1 MASRVRLT
9 LPNPEAAEP
18 ERPPPDLT
26 NDLLEEIFLRVAS
39 PADLARASTACVSFR
54 RLIADHSFLRRYRSI
69 HPPLLLGFVSSS
81 GFHPVKAP
89 HPSAAVARAADFSF
103 DHLTRPTTEWL
114 RWRPCD
120 VRNGRVLVGCRSIKG
135 AAYWDLAVCDL
146 LSRRYLLLPPITDD
160 LLASVE
166 LQNHSQCA
174 YDCFYWKL
182 YNMST
187 SIKFDMN
194 TMQFCTVDLP
204 PGHDEREIVMV
215 ESGESKVAMFSL
227 SYKST
232 SVDYYTFSQNGSEK
246 SQEWHMMSTIPLP
259 AHYTSKCYIGGPA
272 EGYIFIECIRDGESS
287 TYSTVLSLEIKS
299 FNIERVSR
307 TSFPG
312 RAYPYFGFPPS
323 MSPRRI

>member
-1 MASRVRLT
+1 MST
-9 LPNPEAAEP
+9 NC
-18 ERPPPDLT
+18 
-26 NDLLEEIFLRVAS
+26 NDLGLNRVGA
-39 PADLARASTACVSFR
+39 LVS
-54 RLIADHSFLRRYRSI
+54 
-69 HPPLLLGFVSSS
+69 G
-81 GFHPVKAP
+81 
-89 HPSAAVARAADFSF
+89 
-103 DHLTRPTTEWL
+103 
-114 RWRPCD
+114 
-120 VRNGRVLVGCRSIKG
+120 
-135 AAYWDLAVCDL
+135 
-146 LSRRYLLLPPITDD
+146 
-160 LLASVE
+160 
-166 LQNHSQCA
+166 QCA

-187 SIKFDMN
+187 LIKLDMN
-194 TMQFCTVDLP
+194 TMQFCSVDLP
-204 PGHDEREIVMV
+204 PGHDEREIVIV

-246 SQEWHMMSTIPLP
+246 SHEWHMMSTIPLP

-299 FNIERVSR
+299 FNIETVSR

-323 MSPRRI
+323 MSPRRT